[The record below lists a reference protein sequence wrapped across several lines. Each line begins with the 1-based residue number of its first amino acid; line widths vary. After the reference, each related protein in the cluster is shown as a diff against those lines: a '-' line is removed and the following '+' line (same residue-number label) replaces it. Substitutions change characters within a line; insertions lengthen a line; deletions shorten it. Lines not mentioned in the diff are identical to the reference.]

1 MRQWALRGAEQ
12 RLLEI
17 AEEAAAI
24 HATFPELREGRR
36 GGRMPRPAT
45 GRGLSTAAGGDEES
59 ARRGGRRRRQLSP
72 EARKRISDAQKA
84 RWARQRAGGKKR

>member
-17 AEEAAAI
+17 AQEAAAI
-24 HATFPELREGRR
+24 HAAFPELRQAGARGQMPRR
-36 GGRMPRPAT
+36 GRPAAAAE
-45 GRGLSTAAGGDEES
+45 LTADAPQ
-59 ARRGGRRRRQLSP
+59 RGRRRRRRRLSA

-84 RWARQRAGGKKR
+84 RWAKQRAKGPKR